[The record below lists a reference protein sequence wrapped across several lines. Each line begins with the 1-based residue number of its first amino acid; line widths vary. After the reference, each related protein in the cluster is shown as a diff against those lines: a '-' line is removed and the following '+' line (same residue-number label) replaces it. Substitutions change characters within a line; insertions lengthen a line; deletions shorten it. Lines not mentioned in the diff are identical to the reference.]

1 MMIRRVLAL
10 VVGIL
15 AMAQVHAG
23 FVQLDGFIPVI
34 DGASRGITYYPLPQT
49 STTTNGSSFDEVAGR
64 ARVTL
69 GGNGNTA
76 GALLL
81 TYNFSPAI
89 DLTDGG
95 TNTQFFL
102 VMDRIE
108 RALAAEGENAL
119 SVTIEARDTSGVNGT
134 YNTGIGS
141 VPDGQS
147 MVLNFN
153 CSVNPVCFSPT
164 PNFSSINR
172 ITVRLAFPT
181 NQAGPTDI
189 TEVDMD
195 SIYVTPTGGAFPPVF
210 TSGGTTASYREGVA
224 GTPIEFAA
232 SGVPEPTLSL
242 SGSLPTGVTWNSSTY
257 TISGTPAA
265 GTMGVYHPVIT
276 ATNSAGSAGRTFTL
290 NVEGPPEIT
299 SAASTQF
306 NEGQA
311 NSFTVTA
318 DGVPAPTFSVI
329 SGSLPDG
336 VSLSSAGVLSG
347 TPVDVEQA
355 SYAFTIEADNGI
367 APTDTQAFVLNV
379 DRAPRILDLA
389 LTSAEDLVINFSL
402 IPSPA
407 SEPDGQDLSFII
419 EALPSNGILYR
430 DGVEVLVGD
439 EFTLEEAG
447 ALRFVPDAN
456 WHGATSFQWRA
467 SDGNLSSDVAQVS
480 MTITPVNDAPVIQQG
495 GSAPYQTDEDNSLNQ
510 TLNATDVEGDALTW
524 SIAVAP
530 VQGNAEVTAGQVDYT
545 PALNYHGTDS
555 FVVQASDG
563 NGGTAMHR
571 FDVTVNPVNDAP
583 VITQGTSVSVTMDED
598 SDPRAF
604 ALALDATDVE
614 TGQTLSWSISVAAAN
629 GTADVTGNDR
639 SAVVG
644 YVPQANF
651 NGNDSFVVTVEDNA
665 GGQASITVDVVVE
678 AANDA
683 PEISGTPEASAIEG
697 VPYSFTPVVTD
708 PEGDAI
714 TYSIA
719 ALPSWASFDAVNGAL
734 TGTPG
739 TADVGVYADIVL
751 TVSDGVAQRDLVFDI
766 EVLADLDGDG
776 IADIND
782 DDIDGDGLPND
793 VETAAGLDPNDA
805 SDADGDID
813 GDGVSNIDE
822 FVAGSD
828 VGEDDY
834 PPVATPLS
842 PVVADSTGLFTWVD
856 LGEAYAVDALDG
868 EVALLPQGEYLSPGV
883 HTVVRTAI
891 DAAGNS
897 VDVSQQVKV
906 NPQVSFGPDQ
916 VTVEG
921 ATVKVPV
928 YLNGP
933 AVSYPVILPYT
944 IAGTAATDGSD
955 HDLVE
960 SAFVIMSGEKG
971 TLSFDLVDDGANE
984 GTEIIEI
991 TFGELANAAPGL
1003 RTRHLVTVREDNVA
1017 PRVELQAQQGGE
1029 QTRLVVT
1036 GNGLVEVT
1044 AVGSDANGDAVTF
1057 DWSATDAALV
1067 DTDAQPDTFTFDP
1080 AALPEGLYRLSV
1092 QADDAVEQASAL
1104 LELRVLASAPTLGT
1118 TDSDNDGAT
1127 DVDEGITDGDNDG
1140 VADYLDAV
1148 AAGNVMQSDSAVQP
1162 RFLIEAE
1169 PGLQVGLG
1177 AGSLMAGD
1185 AALVTPQQVADA
1197 FAVALPAALA
1207 AISDREF
1214 VDIRVTGLGQPGDAV
1229 YVVIPQQTPVVAGAR
1244 LYLLTADDWVA
1255 FSSDSANQIASAPGA
1270 PGYCPSTGS
1279 ALYRNGLAAGA
1290 HCVRVQLEDGGRF
1303 DGDGLANGALVVRGG
1318 VSQPEV
1324 SLVRNDSDGLFGL
1337 GASGSAF
1344 WLLLALLGL
1353 RGSSR
1358 RALRNMC

>member
-1 MMIRRVLAL
+1 MKISRVLAL
-10 VVGIL
+10 LGGVL
-15 AMAQVHAG
+15 AMAQAQAG

-34 DGASRGITYYPLPQT
+34 DGASRSVLRYPT
-49 STTTNGSSFDEVAGR
+49 ANTTTTNAATFEEVAGR

-69 GGNGNTA
+69 GGNGNSA
-76 GALLL
+76 GGVLL

-108 RALAAEGENAL
+108 RALAAEGQNAL

-141 VPDGQS
+141 VPNGQS

-172 ITVRLAFPT
+172 ITVRLAFPQNYAANDDVT
-181 NQAGPTDI
+181 H
-189 TEVDMD
+189 VDMD
-195 SIYVTPTGGAFPPVF
+195 SIYVTPTGGSFPPVF
-210 TSGGTTASYREGVA
+210 TSGGTSANYREGAA

-242 SGSLPTGVTWNSSTY
+242 SGSLPSGVTWNSSTY

-265 GTMGVYHPVIT
+265 GTMGVYRPVIT

-290 NVEGPPEIT
+290 NVEGPPDIT
-299 SAASTQF
+299 SAASTRF

-311 NSFTVTA
+311 NSFMVTA
-318 DGVPAPTFSVI
+318 EGVPAPTFSVI
-329 SGSLPDG
+329 SGSLPEG
-336 VSLSSAGVLSG
+336 VSLSAAGMLSG
-347 TPVDVEQA
+347 TPVNVEQGT
-355 SYAFTIEADNGI
+355 YNFTIEADNGI
-367 APTDTQAFVLNV
+367 SPTDTQAFVLTV
-379 DRAPRILDLA
+379 DRAPQVTDLQ
-389 LTSAEDLVINFSL
+389 LTGSEDVVVAFTNIT
-402 IPSPA
+402 PPA
-407 SEPDGQDLSFII
+407 TEPDGQDVMYII
-419 EALPSNGILYR
+419 GTLPANGTLYIN
-430 DGVEVLVGD
+430 DTEVLVGD
-439 EFTLEEAG
+439 EFTELETG

-456 WHGATSFQWRA
+456 WHGTTSFEWSA
-467 SDGNLSSDVAQVS
+467 SDGNLSSNTAEVS
-480 MTITPVNDAPVIQQG
+480 IVLSPVNDAPVIQQG
-495 GSAPYQTDEDNSLNQ
+495 GSAAYQTDEDNSLNQ
-510 TLNATDVEGDALTW
+510 TLNATDVENDELTW

-530 VQGNAEVTAGQVDYT
+530 AQGDADVTAGMVDYT
-545 PALNYHGTDS
+545 PSLDFHGIDS
-555 FVVQASDG
+555 FVVQVSDG
-563 NGGTAMHR
+563 NGGTATHR
-571 FDVTVNPVNDAP
+571 LDVTVNPVNDAP

-604 ALALDATDVE
+604 ALAVDATDVE
-614 TGQTLSWSISVAAAN
+614 TGQTLAWSITAAAAN
-629 GTADVTGNDR
+629 GTAEVVGSDR

-651 NGNDSFVVTVEDNA
+651 NGSDTFVVTVEDNA
-665 GGQASITVDVVVE
+665 GGQASITVDVTIEPV
-678 AANDA
+678 NDA
-683 PEISGTPEASAIEG
+683 PEISGIPDAYAIEG
-697 VPYSFTPVVTD
+697 VPYSFVPVVTD
-708 PEGDAI
+708 PENDAI
-714 TYSIA
+714 SYSIS
-719 ALPSWASFDAVNGAL
+719 ALPAWASFDAGNGSV
-734 TGTPG
+734 TGTPD
-739 TADVGVYADIVL
+739 TADVGVYEDIVL
-751 TVSDGVAQRDLVFDI
+751 TVSDGVAQRDLMFDI

-776 IADIND
+776 TADIND

-793 VETAAGLDPNDA
+793 VETAAGLDPRDA

-834 PPVATPLS
+834 PPVVTPLS

-856 LGEAYAVDALDG
+856 FGEAYAVDALDG
-868 EVALLPQGEYLSPGV
+868 EVVLLPQGEYLSPGV
-883 HTVVRTAI
+883 HTVVRTAT

-897 VDVSQQVKV
+897 VDVSQQVSV

-933 AVSYPVILPYT
+933 AVSYPLFVPYT
-944 IAGTAATDGSD
+944 LAGTTATDGSD
-955 HDLVE
+955 HDLV
-960 SAFVIMSGEKG
+960 AGNVVIMSGEKG
-971 TLSFDLVDDGANE
+971 MLSFDLVDDGANE
-984 GTEIIEI
+984 GVELIDIA
-991 TFGELANAAPGL
+991 FGELVNAVPGL
-1003 RTRHLVTVREDNVA
+1003 RARHIITVREDNVA
-1017 PRVELQAQQGGE
+1017 PSVALSAQQGGE
-1029 QTRLVVT
+1029 PTRLVVA

-1044 AVGSDANGDAVTF
+1044 ASAADANGDPLTF
-1057 DWSATDAALV
+1057 DWSATDVALV

-1080 AALPEGLYRLSV
+1080 SALSEGLYLVSV
-1092 QADDAVEQASAL
+1092 QAGDDVAQASAS

-1127 DVDEGITDGDNDG
+1127 DADEGISDADNDG
-1140 VADYLDAV
+1140 VADYLDAIV
-1148 AAGNVMQSDSAVQP
+1148 AGNVMQSDSAAQP
-1162 RFLIEAE
+1162 RFLIEAD
-1169 PGLQVGLG
+1169 PGLHVGLG

-1214 VDIRVTGLGQPGDAV
+1214 VDIRVTGLGQPGDAA

-1244 LYLLTADDWVA
+1244 LYLLTANDWVA
-1255 FSSDSANQIASAPGA
+1255 FSGDSANQIASAPGA
-1270 PGYCPSTGS
+1270 PGYCPSPGS
-1279 ALYRNGLAAGA
+1279 TLYRNGLVAGA
-1290 HCVRVQLEDGGRF
+1290 LCVRVQLEEGGRF
-1303 DGDGLANGALVVRGG
+1303 DGDGLANAALVVRGG

-1324 SLVRNDSDGLFGL
+1324 SLVSNDSDGLFGL
-1337 GASGSAF
+1337 GAAGSAF
-1344 WLLLALLGL
+1344 WLLLALPGL
-1353 RGSSR
+1353 RRTSARVR
-1358 RALRNMC
+1358 RNVF